1 MQIVKGLIVLKFRW
15 KLFYL
20 ILAVIIAI
28 SGCGLVTRNEA
39 EAVIQINEKLERS
52 LYTINCEL
60 NPKDRTLSAVQEVDY
75 YNNDDIEMNELY
87 FHVYPNAFKNEDT
100 TPFLFDDF
108 DNAYKRGFEPGCA
121 EILSV
126 TKINADGRKLLKY
139 SLLGE
144 GETILKVE
152 LDIPLKPNDRVSL
165 KIDFK
170 LQIPPA
176 GERFG
181 YGDNN
186 FNLGN
191 WYPVAAVYDKKD
203 GWNLDKYYAIGD
215 PFYTDASDYKVTIK
229 APNEYTIAASGN
241 FIEKKIEGNMSF
253 WVFEED
259 ALRDFAFI
267 ANRNFEVLEKEVE
280 GINIKSYYY
289 KGDEERGK
297 EALETGV
304 KAIKL
309 FNKLYGKYPYEEF
322 SIVETEFPSGME
334 YPALVY
340 ISDKL
345 YKPDYNSD
353 PLIITIVHETAHQW
367 FYGIVGND
375 QIDEAW
381 LDEGFAAYSETLFA
395 ERTYGKKTGESY
407 YSRTV
412 EDSVK
417 EALSSNTIDGSVL
430 KSLSEFEG
438 WSDYGPTAYDRGAQI
453 LHELRKILGDDTFFK
468 IIKSY
473 VEQYKFKI
481 ATTEDFVRV
490 CEEVSGKDLTDFFKP
505 WFNGN

>member
-1 MQIVKGLIVLKFRW
+1 MIVLKMKW
-15 KLFYL
+15 KLLSLFLAFL
-20 ILAVIIAI
+20 IVI
-28 SGCGLVTRNEA
+28 SGCSLLNRNEA
-39 EAVIQINEKLERS
+39 KAVIQAEGELERS
-52 LYTINCEL
+52 FYTIYCEL
-60 NPKDRTLSAVQEVDY
+60 NVEEKTLSAVQELDY
-75 YNNDDIEMNELY
+75 YNNDDIEMNEVY
-87 FHVYPNAFKNEDT
+87 FHVYPNAFKNKNT
-100 TPFLFDDF
+100 VPFLFDDF
-108 DNAYKRGFEPGCA
+108 SSAYKRGFEPGCA
-121 EILSV
+121 EILSI
-126 TKINADGRKLLKY
+126 TKTNENGSKLLKH
-139 SLLGE
+139 SLIGE

-152 LDIPLKPNDRVSL
+152 LDKPLKPHDRVNF

-181 YGDNN
+181 YGENN

-215 PFYTDASDYKVTIK
+215 PFYSDASDYKVIIK
-229 APNEYTIAASGN
+229 APKEYTIAASGQLKD
-241 FIEKKIEGNMSF
+241 KKQEGNVNCWTFS
-253 WVFEED
+253 EK

-267 ANRNFEVLEKEVE
+267 ANKNFEVLEKEVD

-289 KGDEERGK
+289 AGHGERGK
-297 EALETGV
+297 EALNAGV
-304 KAIKL
+304 DSIKL
-309 FNKLYGKYPYEEF
+309 FNKLYGKYPYADY

-345 YKPDYNSD
+345 YTPDYISD

-395 ERTYGKKTGESY
+395 ENSYGKKIGKEY
-407 YSRTV
+407 YTRTV
-412 EDSVK
+412 EVSV
-417 EALSSNTIDGSVL
+417 EDALSSNIIDGSLL

-438 WSDYGPTAYDRGAQI
+438 WRDYGPTAYDRGAQ
-453 LHELRKILGDDTFFK
+453 LLNELRKMLGDDTFFK
-468 IIKSY
+468 IVRSY
-473 VEQYKFKI
+473 VKQYKFKI
-481 ATTEDFVRV
+481 ATTKDFVKV
-490 CEEVSGKDLTDFFKP
+490 CEEVSGKDLKDFFKP
-505 WFNGN
+505 WFSGN